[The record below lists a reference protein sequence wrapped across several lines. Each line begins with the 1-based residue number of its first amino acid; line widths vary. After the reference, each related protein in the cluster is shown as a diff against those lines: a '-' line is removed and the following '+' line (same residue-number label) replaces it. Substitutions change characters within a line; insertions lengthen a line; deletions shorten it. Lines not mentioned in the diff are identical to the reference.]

1 MDTTYFGHTF
11 GALVLMDS
19 VSKQVLS
26 VDIVA
31 YETNQLYYQAVKKL
45 KDNNMIIQSIICYG
59 RKGLPQL
66 FADIPVQ
73 LCQFDQVQTVIR
85 YLIHKP
91 KSLAAEQLRA
101 LTLTLP
107 KAVLAAFRLH

>member
-45 KDNNMIIQSIICYG
+45 KDNNMIIQSIICDG

-66 FADIPVQ
+66 FADSCATVPVSSSSNGYSIP
-73 LCQFDQVQTVIR
+73 
-85 YLIHKP
+85 
-91 KSLAAEQLRA
+91 EQ
-101 LTLTLP
+101 
-107 KAVLAAFRLH
+107 